1 LPAEVRADIAW
12 PDEVQAVMSRALERD
27 AGLRQASTREFSR
40 ARHAAV
46 AMMPTRSSGS
56 PRTRVIQAPP
66 PEQAMN
72 VVTPASTSTP
82 SGTSASRKRRCT
94 RFIAGTLALVILVSA
109 AMGSRGLIKGAQA
122 SSALKQGVTA
132 YREGRHGIARE
143 RFVAASNYAPNDPMP
158 HVYLS
163 RLARETNDLTT
174 ASAEAVKAVRLGP
187 NNGPALRE
195 LATTLFAMQNFTG
208 ARAFYARAIAVDT
221 ADHVSQGYLGCSLI
235 QLGRL
240 EEGRRWIQRAGSG
253 T

>member
-1 LPAEVRADIAW
+1 MW
-12 PDEVQAVMSRALERD
+12 
-27 AGLRQASTREFSR
+27 
-40 ARHAAV
+40 AV
-46 AMMPTRSSGS
+46 A
-56 PRTRVIQAPP
+56 A
-66 PEQAMN
+66 A
-72 VVTPASTSTP
+72 
-82 SGTSASRKRRCT
+82 
-94 RFIAGTLALVILVSA
+94 LALMLAVATAL
-109 AMGSRGLIKGAQA
+109 GGRGLVQGMRG
-122 SSALKQGVTA
+122 SSALKQGITD
-132 YREGRHGIARE
+132 YRAGRHEAAKE
-143 RFVAASNYAPNDPMP
+143 HFLAASAASPNDPMS
-158 HVYLS
+158 HVWLS

-253 T
+253 TWSTCTSTARSIASDNR